1 MESIKKVEATILLD
15 YIFNNIKPDFCKI
28 FIDKNEYQL
37 EKVDKKEINI
47 KFNDIEAELE
57 HKTIELGFL
66 NKYNEKEI
74 FQCEIIPG
82 INNGILFPFIGPLRD
97 IILPDNKNYRLNI
110 AKPFELIVDTEKFE
124 REKKIQSEI
133 QASISAADENRPDPR
148 PEEDK
153 AYFRV
158 SSLF

>member
-47 KFNDIEAELE
+47 KFNDIEAELGY
-57 HKTIELGFL
+57 KTIELGFL
-66 NKYNEKEI
+66 NKHNEKVM

-97 IILPDNKNYRLNI
+97 IILPDNKNYRINI
-110 AKPFELIVDTEKFE
+110 YIE
-124 REKKIQSEI
+124 
-133 QASISAADENRPDPR
+133 
-148 PEEDK
+148 
-153 AYFRV
+153 
-158 SSLF
+158 